1 MNVNFVRLFAAGS
14 RPSLWTQVPNKSAQS
29 HLSSDR
35 GDRRTD
41 PSTERRGLR
50 TSGAEALDINST
62 SARSA
67 AVICKKNR
75 IPKDANQPA
84 VEYVSTGMGLSATVP
99 LSSTKVMSGVRV
111 IDQEIERRLYGQIK
125 T

>member
-1 MNVNFVRLFAAGS
+1 MNVNSVRRSAAGS
-14 RPSLWTQVPNKSAQS
+14 RQSLWTQVPSKSSQL

-41 PSTERRGLR
+41 LSTERRGLR
-50 TSGAEALDINST
+50 TSGPEVMDINSA
-62 SARSA
+62 SARRA

-75 IPKDANQPA
+75 IPKDANQP
-84 VEYVSTGMGLSATVP
+84 VVKYVSTGMGLSATVP
-99 LSSTKVMSGVRV
+99 LSPTKVMSSVRV

>member
-1 MNVNFVRLFAAGS
+1 MNVNSVRLFAAGS
-14 RPSLWTQVPNKSAQS
+14 RPSLWTQVPSKSTQS

-41 PSTERRGLR
+41 LNTERRGLR
-50 TSGAEALDINST
+50 TSGTEVLDINSA

-75 IPKDANQPA
+75 IPKDANWPT
-84 VEYVSTGMGLSATVP
+84 VKYVSTGMALSATVP
-99 LSSTKVMSGVRV
+99 LSPTKAMSSVRV
-111 IDQEIERRLYGQIK
+111 IDQEIERRLYGQRE

>member
-1 MNVNFVRLFAAGS
+1 MNVNSVRLFAAGS
-14 RPSLWTQVPNKSAQS
+14 RPSPWTQGPSKSTQS

-50 TSGAEALDINST
+50 TSGTEVLDISST

-84 VEYVSTGMGLSATVP
+84 VKYVSTGMALSATVL
-99 LSSTKVMSGVRV
+99 LSPTKVMGSVRV
-111 IDQEIERRLYGQIK
+111 IDQEIERRLYGQRE